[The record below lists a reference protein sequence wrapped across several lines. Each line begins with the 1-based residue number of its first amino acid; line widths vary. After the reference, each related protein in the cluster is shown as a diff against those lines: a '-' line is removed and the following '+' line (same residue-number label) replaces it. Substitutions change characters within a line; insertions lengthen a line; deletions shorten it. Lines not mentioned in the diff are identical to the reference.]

1 MSKSILIVDD
11 EELVREAYKAF
22 LELENY
28 FVHIAPNVSRAR
40 EILNSYAIDLVIT
53 DLKMPQEDGL
63 DLIHYL
69 NENFPHLMV
78 VLITGN
84 PQSQAAY
91 DAFASGIV
99 EYLIKPVDRKDFVE
113 TVSRLFQESSDSDKS
128 VEGQEKDKLLDD
140 LSKI

>member
-1 MSKSILIVDD
+1 LSKSILIVDD

-28 FVHIAPNVSRAR
+28 FVHVAESVSRAW

-69 NENFPHLMV
+69 NFLM
-78 VLITGN
+78 I
-84 PQSQAAY
+84 
-91 DAFASGIV
+91 
-99 EYLIKPVDRKDFVE
+99 
-113 TVSRLFQESSDSDKS
+113 
-128 VEGQEKDKLLDD
+128 
-140 LSKI
+140 